1 MQVGF
6 ELSYTP
12 TNFRILINQIDI
24 KKYVPFEYRSVQNRD
39 KSLQRILLPSLSLSL
54 PLSFTEEQIHKLE
67 SNRFGSRFQSVQL
80 MFTDARPVISSSAI
94 VPLKSGIHGRD
105 SRFVWRC

>member
-1 MQVGF
+1 MKVGF

-39 KSLQRILLPSLSLSL
+39 KSLQKILFPPSLSLS
-54 PLSFTEEQIHKLE
+54 LSFTEEQIHKLE